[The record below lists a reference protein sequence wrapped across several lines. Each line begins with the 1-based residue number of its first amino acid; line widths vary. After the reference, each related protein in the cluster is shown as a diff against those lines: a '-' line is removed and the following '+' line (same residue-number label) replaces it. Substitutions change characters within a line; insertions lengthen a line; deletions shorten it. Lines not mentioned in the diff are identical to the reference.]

1 MAIQRLKIDGY
12 GQIELNKAPFRRSGR
27 IEAQCK
33 IADNLEFVENGMV
46 LLIDRANRVCK
57 AQTSMTGDD
66 LYGLNYT
73 TEHMYDERACALKDF
88 KLDKGTFLPR
98 LAIVGPGDSWT
109 TNCLAY
115 DTTDFADDETFK
127 NGVTPGMYAIP
138 SSNGALVVK
147 KSKPTAGAGVQLFAK
162 VVKVTTMPDGQF
174 ALQFDAI

>member
-1 MAIQRLKIDGY
+1 MAINRLKIDGY

-33 IADNLEFVENGMV
+33 MADNLDYVENGMV

-57 AQTSMTGDD
+57 AMQSMTSDD

-115 DTTDFADDETFK
+115 DTTEFTDDNTFK
-127 NGVTPGMYAIP
+127 TTVGAGMWGVPCANGAILVKKAKPTTGVT
-138 SSNGALVVK
+138 
-147 KSKPTAGAGVQLFAK
+147 FAR

>member
-1 MAIQRLKIDGY
+1 MAIQRLTIDGY

-46 LLIDRANRVCK
+46 LLIDRGNRVCK
-57 AQTSMTGDD
+57 TQSSMTGDEQ
-66 LYGLNYT
+66 YGLNYT

-115 DTTDFADDETFK
+115 DTSEFADDETFK
-127 NGVTPGMYAIP
+127 TGVTIGMYAVP
-138 SSNGALVVK
+138 TMNGALCVK
-147 KSKPTAGAGVQLFAK
+147 KNKPTTGLVFAK

-174 ALQFDAI
+174 ALQFDAV